1 MPLHIIK
8 LCVGADSI
16 EDLQQWID
24 ETQAERRRLGRPAE
38 QVHTTRMA
46 PRRRDE
52 VLDGGSL
59 YWVIR
64 GVLQVRQPIRDLRP
78 VKGDDGI
85 ERCEI
90 VLEPVLFGLALTVKN
105 FEDSGALWLRT
116 AISVEVAGDSFD
128 VFVAQQPMIRIPLDY
143 QGQLEPVFEA
153 IYREFLN
160 TFQLEVL
167 EFNDKRFETRIGF
180 VPEK

>member
-16 EDLQQWID
+16 DDLQQWID

-38 QVHTTRMA
+38 QIHTTRMM

-52 VLDGGSL
+52 VLGGGSL

-90 VLEPVLFGLALTVKN
+90 VLEPLLVQTERRQKRPFQGWRYLTAAEAPRDLGRPGGGCEALPQDMRRDLAELGLL
-105 FEDSGALWLRT
+105 
-116 AISVEVAGDSFD
+116 
-128 VFVAQQPMIRIPLDY
+128 
-143 QGQLEPVFEA
+143 
-153 IYREFLN
+153 
-160 TFQLEVL
+160 
-167 EFNDKRFETRIGF
+167 
-180 VPEK
+180 

>member
-38 QVHTTRMA
+38 QIHTTRMA

-90 VLEPVLFGLALTVKN
+90 VLEPLLVPTERRQKRPFQGWRYLNAVEAPRDVGRAGGGSDTLPQEMRRDLAELGLL
-105 FEDSGALWLRT
+105 
-116 AISVEVAGDSFD
+116 
-128 VFVAQQPMIRIPLDY
+128 
-143 QGQLEPVFEA
+143 
-153 IYREFLN
+153 
-160 TFQLEVL
+160 
-167 EFNDKRFETRIGF
+167 
-180 VPEK
+180 

>member
-1 MPLHIIK
+1 VKKPLPAYSWHLSPAAQIDPIDSAALPHQPPAMTLHIIK

-24 ETQAERRRLGRPAE
+24 ETQAECRRLGRPAE
-38 QVHTTRMA
+38 QIHTTRMA

-90 VLEPVLFGLALTVKN
+90 VLEPVLVQTERRQKRPFQGWRYLAPAEAPRDIGQRGEGGDALPTDMRRALAELGLL
-105 FEDSGALWLRT
+105 
-116 AISVEVAGDSFD
+116 
-128 VFVAQQPMIRIPLDY
+128 
-143 QGQLEPVFEA
+143 
-153 IYREFLN
+153 
-160 TFQLEVL
+160 
-167 EFNDKRFETRIGF
+167 
-180 VPEK
+180 